1 MGKAAANSGWRPR
14 GRRARA
20 RESTGAALPAAVRQ
34 ELLLRGTP
42 GNATILGVRPGV
54 RGTAWPLPRRRAGGA
69 VAAGGQ
75 SGATE
80 PEQVFRVRVQPVG
93 RLPYEATVR
102 QPVRPADLPV
112 MRPGDTVR
120 CRIDPDDPARLVLYV
135 DQTTDDATTGRTRIL
150 ADGRRAEATVLAA
163 TPVATDYGGRD
174 DPVLRLDLELRAWD
188 EPRPWRVRVIEPVPL
203 AALELVDLGKHLRV
217 AFFTVD
223 RGESVAVDW
232 AASVAED

>member
-1 MGKAAANSGWRPR
+1 M
-14 GRRARA
+14 
-20 RESTGAALPAAVRQ
+20 
-34 ELLLRGTP
+34 LRGTP

-54 RGTAWPLPRRRAGGA
+54 RPPAWPLPRRRAGGT

-102 QPVRPADLPV
+102 QPVRPADLSV

-120 CRIDPDDPARLVLYV
+120 CRIDTDDPARLVLYV
-135 DQTTDDATTGRTRIL
+135 DETTDDATTGRTRIL